1 MASGNPLIDQG
12 FLNRVKGQ
20 VVFTNFPSLNVT
32 APYLGREGINMRLTG
47 NAAAQLGTL
56 TGTVPSPE
64 CYMPVT
70 LAIALLKTQSL
81 AEAFKTQLESNSLL
95 GPCTVW
101 PDVQLGGISSF
112 QLNNMVIE
120 TPGDQ
125 VFNGTTPLFGVSLSG
140 YYTVNN
146 NLFL

>member
-32 APYLGREGINMRLTG
+32 APYLGREGINMRPTG

-70 LAIALLKTQSL
+70 LAIALLKNPI
-81 AEAFKTQLESNSLL
+81 A
-95 GPCTVW
+95 
-101 PDVQLGGISSF
+101 GGSF
-112 QLNNMVIE
+112 QD
-120 TPGDQ
+120 PA
-125 VFNGTTPLFGVSLSG
+125 
-140 YYTVNN
+140 
-146 NLFL
+146 